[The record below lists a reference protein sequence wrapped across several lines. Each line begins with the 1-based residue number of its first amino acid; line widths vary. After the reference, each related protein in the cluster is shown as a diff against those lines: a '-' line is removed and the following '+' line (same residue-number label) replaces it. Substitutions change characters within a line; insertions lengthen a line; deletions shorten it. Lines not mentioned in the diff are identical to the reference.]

1 MSLLLEQKA
10 NVLAV
15 DQNQNTPLHLAVY
28 TDPASV
34 AVVRLLLGYSANVN
48 AKNANGDTPLH
59 LLAGARYHTK
69 DDILQLLLDRGGDMT
84 IPNVRHSLTH
94 SLTRSLAQSN
104 RLLVPLTYC
113 RTNPKR
119 HNSCAINK
127 LLLPPLPPPVAVRT
141 PILLEIQPCHCK
153 LLILSNWQ
161 QQQRQRQQHQL
172 PRPRPRLHLHR
183 RHRHRHQRRFL
194 P

>member
-94 SLTRSLAQSN
+94 SLTSS
-104 RLLVPLTYC
+104 
-113 RTNPKR
+113 
-119 HNSCAINK
+119 I
-127 LLLPPLPPPVAVRT
+127 
-141 PILLEIQPCHCK
+141 
-153 LLILSNWQ
+153 
-161 QQQRQRQQHQL
+161 
-172 PRPRPRLHLHR
+172 
-183 RHRHRHQRRFL
+183 
-194 P
+194 